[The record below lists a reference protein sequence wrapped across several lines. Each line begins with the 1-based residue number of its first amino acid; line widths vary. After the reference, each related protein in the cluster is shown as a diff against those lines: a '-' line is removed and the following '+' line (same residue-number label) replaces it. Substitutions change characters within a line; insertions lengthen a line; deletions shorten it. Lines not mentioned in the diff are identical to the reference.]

1 MFGVTFYYGEA
12 IYSFYKK
19 RMLEVIVLSTENL
32 ISLSGTSLFFAFIL
46 LLIAILPFG
55 LAVKSARRSFR
66 RLGLILTYSAFILQ
80 LVYFILRWIAV
91 EHAPVSNMYEFMT
104 FFGIML
110 TASFLIIHYL
120 YKQIVVGLFVIPV
133 VLIILGYGSVFTNEV
148 RPLVP
153 SLQSNWLTI
162 HVMTVAFSSAILS
175 ISFATGIIYLLKSLD
190 VHKRTRS
197 TVALEFVM
205 YCLIV
210 IIGFSATATVFS
222 VTTEEV
228 HIQFEN
234 AQDVKEKAIYT
245 MTPLIVNKG
254 AVTES
259 GETIGWLK
267 ITPSIDAKKLNSIVW
282 AFIVGTILYGAI
294 RLFFRKPLIV
304 LLKPLTS
311 RVQSALMDEIS
322 YRAVVIGF
330 PLFAL
335 GGLLFAMIWAQIA
348 WGRYWGW
355 DPKEVWALITFLFY
369 AAFLHLRLSKGWEGE
384 KTAWLSIVG
393 FGIIVFNQVF
403 VNLVIAGL
411 HSYA

>member
-1 MFGVTFYYGEA
+1 
-12 IYSFYKK
+12 
-19 RMLEVIVLSTENL
+19 MLSM
-32 ISLSGTSLFFAFIL
+32 SGYSLFAAFIL

-55 LAVKSARRSFR
+55 LAVKSSGHTFK
-66 RLGLILTYSAFILQ
+66 RLGLILTYSAFVLQ
-80 LVYFILRWIAV
+80 LCYFILRWFAV
-91 EHAPVSNMYEFMT
+91 KHAPVSNMYEFMT

-133 VLIILGYGSVFTNEV
+133 VLMILGYGSVFTNEV
-148 RPLVP
+148 TPLVP

-175 ISFATGIIYLLKSLD
+175 ISFATGIIYLLKTLD
-190 VHKRTRS
+190 VQKRSLS
-197 TVALEFVM
+197 TIMLEFVM
-205 YCLIV
+205 YCLLV
-210 IIGFSATATVFS
+210 VIGFSGVSTAFTIMKDD
-222 VTTEEV
+222 V
-228 HIQFEN
+228 HLQFEN
-234 AQDVKEKAIYT
+234 TQGKEEQVVYT
-245 MTPLIVNKG
+245 MTPLIVNAG
-254 AVTES
+254 A
-259 GETIGWLK
+259 LK
-267 ITPSIDAKKLNSIVW
+267 ENGDSTGLLKVPQTIDAKKLNSIVW
-282 AFIVGTILYGAI
+282 AFIVGTILYGII
-294 RLFFRKPLIV
+294 RILFRKSIIV
-304 LLKPLTS
+304 LLKPLTK
-311 RVQSALMDEIS
+311 RVQPALMDEIS
-322 YRAVVIGF
+322 YRAVVIGY

-384 KTAWLSIVG
+384 KTAWLSITG

>member
-1 MFGVTFYYGEA
+1 
-12 IYSFYKK
+12 
-19 RMLEVIVLSTENL
+19 MLEVVMLETEKILSM
-32 ISLSGTSLFFAFIL
+32 SGNSLFGAFIL
-46 LLIAILPFG
+46 LLIAIFPFG
-55 LAVKSARRSFR
+55 LAVKSSGQTFK
-66 RLGLILTYSAFILQ
+66 RLGLILTYSAFLLQ
-80 LVYFILRWIAV
+80 FCYFILRWIAV
-91 EHAPVSNMYEFMT
+91 KHAPVSNMYEFMT

-110 TASFLIIHYL
+110 TASFLIIHFL
-120 YKQIVVGLFVIPV
+120 YKQIVVGLFAIPV

-148 RPLVP
+148 TPLVP

-175 ISFATGIIYLLKSLD
+175 ISFATGIIYLLKKLD
-190 VHKRTRS
+190 VQKRSLS
-197 TVALEFVM
+197 TISLEFVM
-205 YCLIV
+205 YCLLV
-210 IIGFSATATVFS
+210 VIGFSGVSTAFNIIKND
-222 VTTEEV
+222 V
-228 HIQFEN
+228 HLQFEN
-234 AQDVKEKAIYT
+234 AQGKEEKVIYS

-254 AVTES
+254 ALKDS
-259 GETIGWLK
+259 GDSIGLLK
-267 ITPSIDAKKLNSIVW
+267 VPQNIDAKKLNSIIW
-282 AFIVGTILYGAI
+282 AFIVGTILYGLI
-294 RLFFRKPLIV
+294 RIIFRKRVIV
-304 LLKPLTS
+304 LLKPLS
-311 RVQSALMDEIS
+311 KRVQPALMDEIS

-384 KTAWLSIVG
+384 KTAWLSIIG